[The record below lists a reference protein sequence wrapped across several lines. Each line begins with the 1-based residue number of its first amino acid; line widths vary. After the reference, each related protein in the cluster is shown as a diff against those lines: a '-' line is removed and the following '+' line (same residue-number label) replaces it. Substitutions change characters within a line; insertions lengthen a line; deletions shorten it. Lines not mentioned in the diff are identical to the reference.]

1 MHGPRLSTLAWRN
14 IWRNRRRTL
23 ITLFSIAFGVFL
35 AVMFTGIGDS
45 TYGQMIDHSARLGGG
60 HVVVQ
65 HPEYAETPSLKRSL
79 QGTDALR
86 ARAEADPDVTRVV
99 PRVSGAAMLSTSTGS
114 VGAMLLGIDPK
125 AEDRDTL
132 GIIDALAEGEF
143 FADADDKGIILGS
156 TLAENI
162 GVKLGKKVV
171 FTVTDKHGEISSG
184 LARVTGIVNTGS
196 PTIDGGICLLP
207 IDSLRTI
214 LAYDADELTQLAVYV
229 DGHRNS
235 AAVAGRL
242 REGGPERETTAIL
255 TWDEAQPDLA
265 GFISMKTSSTIIL
278 ELIITVLIAAGIFN
292 TLFVSVMER
301 LREFGIMA
309 AIGFSSG
316 QLFALV
322 LWESLWLA
330 LCGLLAG
337 VLVTAYPYY
346 YLTTTGLDY
355 SSMVGSGAEVAG
367 VVMEP
372 ILYVELY
379 GPNAIFIALAIFI
392 ATMSAGLYPAWRA
405 GRVAPV
411 ETIRIV

>member
-1 MHGPRLSTLAWRN
+1 MQGPRLSTLAWRN

-23 ITLFSIAFGVFL
+23 ITLFSIAFGVLL
-35 AVMFTGIGDS
+35 AVIFTGIGDS

-79 QGTDALR
+79 QKTDALR
-86 ARAEADPDVTRVV
+86 TLAEADPDVTRVV
-99 PRVSGAAMLSTSTGS
+99 SRVSGAAMLSTSSGS

-125 AEDRDTL
+125 AEDSETL

-143 FADADDKGIILGS
+143 FAAADDKGIILGS
-156 TLAENI
+156 TLAENLD
-162 GVKLGKKVV
+162 VDLGKKVV
-171 FTVTDKHGEISSG
+171 YTVTDKRGEISSG
-184 LARVTGIVNTGS
+184 LARVTGIVRTGS

-207 IDSLRTI
+207 IDSLRKI
-214 LAYDADELTQLAVYV
+214 LAYEADELTQLAVFV

-242 REGGPERETTAIL
+242 RDGRPENTAIL

-265 GFISMKTSSTIIL
+265 GFINMKTTSTMIL

-330 LCGLLAG
+330 LCGLIAG
-337 VLVTAYPYY
+337 VLVTASPYY
-346 YLTTTGLDY
+346 YLNTVGLDY
-355 SSMVGSGAEVAG
+355 SKLVGEGAEVAG
-367 VVMEP
+367 VSMDP
-372 ILYVELY
+372 IMYVELY

-405 GRVAPV
+405 GRIAPV

>member
-35 AVMFTGIGDS
+35 AVLFTGIGDS

-79 QGTDALR
+79 QDTDALR
-86 ARAEADPDVTRVV
+86 AQAEADPDVTRVV

-132 GIIDALAEGEF
+132 GIIDALSEGEF
-143 FADADDKGIILGS
+143 FASADDKGIILGS
-156 TLAENI
+156 TLAENL

-184 LARVTGIVNTGS
+184 LARVKGIVNTGS

-214 LAYDADELTQLAVYV
+214 LAYDADELTQLAVFV

-242 REGGPERETTAIL
+242 REGRPDNTAIL

-265 GFISMKTSSTIIL
+265 GFISMKTSSTMIL

-330 LCGLLAG
+330 LCGLVAG

-346 YLTTTGLDY
+346 YLNTTGLDY
-355 SSMVGSGAEVAG
+355 SQMVGSGAEVAG
-367 VVMEP
+367 VSMEP

-405 GRVAPV
+405 GRIAPV